1 MQTRFL
7 IIGQGI
13 AGTWLSYYLQQAGA
27 SFMVLDASNPLS
39 SSRLAAGIINPV
51 TGRRHVAAWMV
62 EDLHP
67 FAWKQYNQL
76 GRELGIRAI
85 SEKSILD
92 FFPSAQ
98 MRQSFMQRVEEKA
111 QYVHGRTDEAA
122 FREHFNYDF
131 GFGEI
136 KPAYTAHLEH
146 ILPAWR
152 SHLIANDQL
161 REEKFETDELILTG
175 KGIRYRDIEA
185 EKIIFCEGSAGAEN
199 RYFQTLPYAPNK
211 GELLTVE
218 IPDLPAHH
226 IYKKGMILA
235 PLAEPGKWWIG
246 SNYSWKFDDDQPTPQ
261 FREQAE
267 TLLKSWLKVP
277 FTVTGHFAGIR
288 PATLE
293 RRPFVGLHPRLPQ
306 IGIFNGL
313 GTKGCS
319 LSPWFAKELAGFL
332 LSDGF
337 LSPEADIT
345 RFQKILTR

>member
-27 SFMVLDASNPLS
+27 DFLVLDEVDPLS

-51 TGRRHVAAWMV
+51 TGRRHVSAWMV
-62 EDLHP
+62 EELQP
-67 FAWKQYNQL
+67 FAWKMYNQL
-76 GRELGIRAI
+76 GQELGIKAI

-111 QYVHGRTDEAA
+111 PYVYGRTDEQS
-122 FREHFNYDF
+122 FRDHFNYDF

-136 KPAYTAHLEH
+136 KPAYTAHLEL

-152 SHLIANDQL
+152 KELMNAGKL
-161 REEKFETDELILTG
+161 REEKFDTEALTLTA
-175 KGIRYRDIEA
+175 KGIRYQDVEA
-185 EKIIFCEGSAGAEN
+185 VKIIFCDGSAGAAN

-211 GELLTVE
+211 GELLTLD
-218 IPDLPAHH
+218 IPDLPMHH
-226 IYKKGMILA
+226 IYKRGMILA

-246 SNYSWKFDDDQPTPQ
+246 SNYAWKFDDALPTAA
-261 FREQAE
+261 FREHTEA
-267 TLLKSWLKVP
+267 LLRSWLKLP
-277 FTVTGHFAGIR
+277 FAITGHYAGIR

-306 IGIFNGL
+306 IGLFNGL

-332 LSDGF
+332 TADGP
-337 LSPEADIT
+337 LNPESDIT
-345 RFQKILTR
+345 RFQKILSR